1 MAASDPRLAPRLS
14 TRAWAELAL
23 LGTIWGASFLAIKL
37 ALGEVPVL
45 TLVAHRVVWAAVILW
60 GYILWRGFALPRGAR
75 IWGAL
80 LAMGL
85 LNNAVPFT
93 LMAWG
98 QQFIETGLTSIFNAA
113 TAVFGVLV
121 AAIVFADERLT
132 WRRGLGVV
140 IAFAGVSIAIGLDA
154 LRAFDIRS
162 LAQLAVL
169 GGAFSYALAAAWART
184 TLSGLRPEV
193 AAAGMLT
200 GSSAIMLPLAI
211 AVDGVPRP
219 PTDPVTYAAIAY
231 FAAIG
236 TAIAYLLYYR
246 ILATAG
252 SGNAMIVT
260 LLIPPVAILLGWIVL
275 DERLDPAA
283 FAGFGLLAAGLILLN
298 QRRAR

>member
-193 AAAGMLT
+193 AAAGMLR

-211 AVDGVPRP
+211 AVDGVQRP

-283 FAGFGLLAAGLILLN
+283 FAGFGLLAVGLILLN
-298 QRRAR
+298 QRPAR